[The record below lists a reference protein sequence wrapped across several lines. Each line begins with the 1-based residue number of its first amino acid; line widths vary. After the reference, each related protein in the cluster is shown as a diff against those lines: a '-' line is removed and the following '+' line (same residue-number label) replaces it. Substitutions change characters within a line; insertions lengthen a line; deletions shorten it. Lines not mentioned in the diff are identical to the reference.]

1 MPDIQEILASET
13 YSVRHP
19 VLRPGKPIASCRF
32 EGDELATTKH
42 FGLLVNKQLAGVV
55 SVFKN
60 CSPFSDVEGQYQLRG
75 MAVLSSHQKKRYGE
89 ALLKYA
95 EDYLKSEN
103 AQIIWFNARLVA
115 IGFYEKLGYATVGE
129 PFEIG
134 DIGIHYVMFRKL

>member
-1 MPDIQEILASET
+1 MPDIRGILASET
-13 YSVRHP
+13 FPVRHP
-19 VLRPGKPIASCRF
+19 VLRAGKPIDSCRF

-42 FGLLVNKQLAGVV
+42 FGLFVKEQLAGVV

-60 CSPFSDVEGQYQLRG
+60 RSNFSDAEAQYQLRG
-75 MAVLSSHQKKRYGE
+75 MAVLSSYQKKGYGE

-95 EDYLKSEN
+95 EDYLNSEN

-115 IGFYEKLGYATVGE
+115 IGFYEKLGYSTVGE